1 MPKQKPRGRPAKF
14 TPQIQ
19 EKILTVLTVG
29 AYRSD
34 ACHYVGIQYETL
46 RAWLRRGERETRGA
60 YFEFAQRVKQAEA
73 AAALK
78 AFGTVRTAMDKNWQ
92 AAAWYLER
100 KNPQEWG
107 NRQRHEHTGKDGGP
121 IRTQL
126 RIGELP
132 PDQRRARLDAIAR
145 RIGIDCLSPLD
156 SPGLPPGPPL
166 RIEGPQDAAGTGRD
180 EPA

>member
-46 RAWLRRGERETRGA
+46 RAWLRRGEARNARRVLRILRRGSS
-60 YFEFAQRVKQAEA
+60 RPRRPPRIK
-73 AAALK
+73 AL
-78 AFGTVRTAMDKNWQ
+78 GTVRTAMDKNWQ

-132 PDQRRARLDAIAR
+132 A
-145 RIGIDCLSPLD
+145 
-156 SPGLPPGPPL
+156 
-166 RIEGPQDAAGTGRD
+166 
-180 EPA
+180 